1 MIEFVLAVLL
11 ALYMVWFGIKEIERD
26 KNVYCDVHGVY
37 YECSGIPQQFYLSV
51 LLVAL
56 GLLALYLLSTFSTIA
71 WLLCPCWGK
80 LARMMRAYSYELK
93 AAAVAEG
100 KENTSARILMGEMYE
115 IYYNNR
121 DLRLLLDLLAAT
133 SGLAPCLRVMALL
146 DKSFRVECQPI
157 IHSLE
162 RKPSEE
168 ENEDED
174 KVVLVFSE
182 SPLARHIFGK
192 MDAIQCMYTVQIVPR
207 TDKDSVEVVVF
218 TKEDEL
224 KFFSYFHQAGNVI
237 KPGDLPRKK
246 FFFHGV
252 DKDTAYT
259 IKVSLVLNG
268 RAIATAQKK
277 IKAVIIP
284 IRDIQ
289 SAQATIIAASYL
301 NLKDL

>member
-1 MIEFVLAVLL
+1 MFENAIGVKQAIYFRVTQ
-11 ALYMVWFGIKEIERD
+11 
-26 KNVYCDVHGVY
+26 NVYCNVHGVY
-37 YECSGIPQQFYLSV
+37 YECSGIPHQFYLSV

-56 GLLALYLLSTFSTIA
+56 GLLALYLVSTFSTIA
-71 WLLCPCWGK
+71 WLLCPFWGK
-80 LARMMRAYSYELK
+80 LARMMRAYSYELRV
-93 AAAVAEG
+93 AAAAEG
-100 KENTSARILMGEMYE
+100 KDNPTAKILMGEMYQ

-146 DKSFRVECQPI
+146 DKSFRDQCQPI

-162 RKPSEE
+162 RMPSE
-168 ENEDED
+168 NGVDEGE
-174 KVVLVFSE
+174 VVLVFSE

-207 TDKDSVEVVVF
+207 TDKDSVEVVLF

-224 KFFSYFHQAGNVI
+224 KFFSYFRKAGRVI

-246 FFFHGV
+246 FFFHAV
-252 DKDTAYT
+252 EKENTYT
-259 IKVSLVLNG
+259 VKVSLVLNG

-277 IKAVIIP
+277 LKAVLVPVHDMNQLMLIF
-284 IRDIQ
+284 R
-289 SAQATIIAASYL
+289 
-301 NLKDL
+301 